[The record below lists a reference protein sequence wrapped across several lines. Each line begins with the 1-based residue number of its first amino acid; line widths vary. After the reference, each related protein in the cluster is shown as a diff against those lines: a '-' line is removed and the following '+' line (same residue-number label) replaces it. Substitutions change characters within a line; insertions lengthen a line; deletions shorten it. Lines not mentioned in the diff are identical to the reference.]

1 MALPPPRGRA
11 VPAGRLSR
19 LAAFGSLAGGVA
31 GAVLVDGA
39 KRLASGQRPDP
50 ASLLLTAAN
59 ARRITDQ
66 LANLRGAAMKMGQL
80 LSMGGSEFLPPELS
94 DILARLRA
102 DAQHMPPKQLEKVLD
117 ANWGKGWRTKFA
129 RFDVRP
135 IAAASIGQVHRAQTR
150 DGRDLAIKIQY
161 PGVRKSIDSDVDNVG
176 TLVRLSGLVPAGIDY
191 APLLAEAK
199 RQLHEEA
206 DYEREAACLA
216 EFGALLA
223 DEPDV
228 IVPELHGDFTTR
240 DVLAMSFVKGRPV
253 ESLETADQPT
263 RDRVMTLLMRLLLR
277 ELFEFGLMQTDP
289 NFANYRYDAE
299 SGRLVLLD
307 FGATRRFEPEV
318 AERYRRLMHAALAA
332 DVAAARPALAQAMQD
347 IGFFGADTPAKH
359 RDNIVGMFEQ
369 GMAPLRLTGHFDFS
383 ATEMLPELREK
394 GRDLARD
401 RDFWHVPPVDTL
413 FLQRKFGGIFLLGN
427 RLGATVDLLA
437 LLTPYRALNQA
448 PIAKA
453 ASAAPRQRRG
463 AAP

>member
-1 MALPPPRGRA
+1 MALPPPRGRS

-19 LAAFGSLAGGVA
+19 LAAFGSMAGGVA
-31 GAVLVDGA
+31 GGMLAESA
-39 KRLASGQRPDP
+39 RKLASGERPSVGD
-50 ASLLLTAAN
+50 LLLTPAN
-59 ARRITDQ
+59 ARRITGQ

-94 DILARLRA
+94 DILGRLRA
-102 DAQHMPPKQLEKVLD
+102 DAQHMPPAQLQTVLD
-117 ANWGKGWRTKFA
+117 KNWGKGWRTKFA

-206 DYEREAACLA
+206 DYQREAACLA

-223 DEPDV
+223 DDPDV
-228 IVPELHGDFTTR
+228 IVPALHEDFTTR
-240 DVLAMSFVKGRPV
+240 DVLAMSYVKGAAI
-253 ESLETADQPT
+253 ETLETAPQDT
-263 RDRVMTLLMRLLLR
+263 RDQVMTLLLRLLLR

-289 NFANYRYDAE
+289 NFANYRWDAD

-307 FGATRRFEPEV
+307 FGATRRFAPEV
-318 AERYRRLMHAALAA
+318 GDRYRRLMHAALAP
-332 DVAAARPALAQAMQD
+332 DIAAARPALASAMQD
-347 IGFFGADTPAKH
+347 IGFFGADTPEKH
-359 RDNIVGMFEQ
+359 RTNIVGMFEQ
-369 GMAPLRLTGHFDFS
+369 GMAPLRLTGRFDFT
-383 ATEMLPELREK
+383 AAEMLPELREK

-427 RLGATVDLLA
+427 RLGANVDLLE
-437 LLTPYRALNQA
+437 LLAKYR
-448 PIAKA
+448 
-453 ASAAPRQRRG
+453 G
-463 AAP
+463 